1 MWWSGRGDAGD
12 SMPIALTDA
21 LCTHCGLC
29 CDGTLFAD
37 IALVGVAE
45 ARRMEDLGLRLDEDS
60 DEGVRG
66 PTLML
71 LPCAGLKGT
80 RCTVYAHRPRCCRTF
95 ECQLLLD
102 ARSGAVSVVDALQ
115 SIGTAR
121 GHVARVRALLAR
133 LGDKRSQ
140 LPLAERCAEALA
152 GTARGSV
159 RVRAQLAEAMRALE
173 RVLNA
178 RFRSR

>member
-12 SMPIALTDA
+12 SMPVALTDA

-80 RCTVYAHRPRCCRTF
+80 CCTVYAHRPRCCRTF

-102 ARSGAVSVVDALQ
+102 ARSGAVSVVDARQ

-121 GHVARVRALLAR
+121 GSARVRA
-133 LGDKRSQ
+133 
-140 LPLAERCAEALA
+140 E
-152 GTARGSV
+152 
-159 RVRAQLAEAMRALE
+159 LAEAMRALE

-178 RFRSR
+178 RFRER